1 MKNLLTYIDNH
12 VLIKA
17 AKLNTIVVFLKII
30 SGIAISKAI
39 AVFIGP
45 EGFAL
50 IGNVRNLLKAIQTF
64 SILGIYNGLVSS
76 ISKVKDNV
84 YELSKTVSTAYYMGF
99 FTTMILAFFCYYQ
112 ADLINSWIFPL
123 RYNYAYII
131 KILALALPFYALNMF
146 SYAIMNG
153 FAKYKMMMVINIL
166 GQVVG
171 LLITLLLIWRENIDG
186 ALIAVVITPSL
197 TFLITMVGFSNQRS
211 LASEVKI
218 KNIDLSV
225 LKKFGPYA
233 IMALVTAIALP
244 LTYIVIRNYIIAN
257 VGFKEA
263 GYWEAMNRI
272 SDYYLMFVNSIMA
285 LYIIPK
291 FRNIEGK
298 EAFKA
303 EVKNFYLSF
312 LPYVMLGLAIIYLF
326 RPLIVQLVFTSAF
339 QPVEDLFLWQI
350 LGDLVKVLSTVIAYH
365 FLAKRMFWHFIIIQV
380 FLFVIL
386 YFSSVMLIDN
396 FGLKGAV
403 MGHFV
408 AYLLQY
414 GIILLIFNSAIF
426 GVLSDEEQ
434 EL

>member
-1 MKNLLTYIDNH
+1 MKNLLTYINNQ
-12 VLIKA
+12 VLA
-17 AKLNTIVVFLKII
+17 EATKLNTVVIFLKII

-50 IGNVRNLLKAIQTF
+50 IGNVKNLLKAIQTF

-84 YELSKTVSTAYYMGF
+84 HELSKTISTAYYIGF

-112 ADLINSWIFPL
+112 ADLINSWMFPR

-131 KILALALPFYALNMF
+131 KILGLALPFYALNMF

-153 FAKYKMMMVINIL
+153 FAKYKMMMVISIL

-186 ALIAVVITPSL
+186 ALVALVITPSL
-197 TFLITMVGFSNQRS
+197 TFLITLVGFSNQRS
-211 LASEVKI
+211 LAADIKI
-218 KNIDLSV
+218 KNIDFGV
-225 LKKFGPYA
+225 FKTFGPYA

-312 LPYVMLGLAIIYLF
+312 LPYVMMGLAIIYLL
-326 RPLIVQLVFTSAF
+326 RPLIVQLVFTKEF

-350 LGDLVKVLSTVIAYH
+350 LGDLIKVLSTVIAYH
-365 FLAKRMFWHFIIIQV
+365 FLAKKMFWHFIIIQV

-386 YFSSVMLIDN
+386 YFSSVLLIDN

-408 AYLLQY
+408 AYLMQY
-414 GIILLIFNSAIF
+414 GIILLIFSNAIF
-426 GVLSDEEQ
+426 GVLSDDEQ
-434 EL
+434 LL

>member
-64 SILGIYNGLVSS
+64 SIFGIYNGLVSS